1 MLFRSFA
8 QHYAEAGFVEKSV
21 VYWGRAGQRSAARS
35 AMAEASAQ
43 FLKGLDQLALLPETR
58 QRQQQELE
66 FWSALGAALRFVKG
80 QATPEMGHAFARG
93 RELWEQLG
101 SPSQFLHI
109 PYGQSF
115 YHIYRGEFDLARRLD
130 EDLLRLSRQHND
142 AAGLVLGHAS
152 SGRTLMYVG
161 RFALSRS
168 HLEEALALYD
178 PVAHDS
184 LGQQTGSHPRVGARG
199 QLGIALFCL
208 GFPDQALAQSNASV
222 AEALTLGHPP
232 SLVASLALGCRMLS
246 LSGDAVALDE
256 RAGQLIAAATEQRF
270 PLYVALGTIYR
281 GWGKSITGD
290 VTEGI
295 SLLRSGSNSYSSTGA
310 ETRIS
315 YHAALLAQAYENA
328 GEVDEALAALN
339 HALQIAG
346 GIGERWYAAE
356 LYRHKG
362 QLLLR
367 QRNSAAA
374 EELYRQALAIA
385 EEQEARLWRLRAAVS
400 LAALLGNQARRSE
413 ARDLLAPI
421 YQWFTEGFKTPD
433 LREAK
438 GLLDRL
444 C

>member
-1 MLFRSFA
+1 LLRSVCRVSEGELETALARLVAAELVSQRGEPPDAVYRFKHVLVQDAAHDSMLRSSRQQLHAQIAEALEIQSPELMETQPELFA
-8 QHYAEAGFVEKSV
+8 QHYAEAGFVERSV

-35 AMAEASAQ
+35 AMAEAAAQ
-43 FLKGLDQLALLPETR
+43 FQKGLDQLALLPETR

-178 PVAHDS
+178 PVAHQPP
-184 LGQQTGSHPRVGARG
+184 GQPTGNHPRVGTRG

-295 SLLRSGSNSYSSTGA
+295 SLLRSGSKSY
-310 ETRIS
+310 
-315 YHAALLAQAYENA
+315 
-328 GEVDEALAALN
+328 
-339 HALQIAG
+339 
-346 GIGERWYAAE
+346 
-356 LYRHKG
+356 
-362 QLLLR
+362 
-367 QRNSAAA
+367 
-374 EELYRQALAIA
+374 
-385 EEQEARLWRLRAAVS
+385 
-400 LAALLGNQARRSE
+400 
-413 ARDLLAPI
+413 
-421 YQWFTEGFKTPD
+421 
-433 LREAK
+433 
-438 GLLDRL
+438 
-444 C
+444 